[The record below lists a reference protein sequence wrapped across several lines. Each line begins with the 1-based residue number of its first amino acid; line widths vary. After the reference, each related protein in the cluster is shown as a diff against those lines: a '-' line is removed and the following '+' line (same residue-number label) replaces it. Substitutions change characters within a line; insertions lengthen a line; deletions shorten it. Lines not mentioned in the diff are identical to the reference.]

1 MNSPTSSYLK
11 SKFREYYLLTSME
24 APPGLESREW
34 GFIHFDQGGMRRH
47 KSFSGRMELVDY
59 IRSTIPA
66 HVYYSAAYYQRPGA
80 STMKEKMW
88 KGADLI
94 FDLDADHLK
103 RAPRSYRDMLENVKQ
118 ETMKLL
124 DFLLQDF
131 GFSKDCVQV
140 VFSGGRGY
148 HIHVRDPR
156 VFSLGSDSRRE
167 IVDYLT
173 GRGLDVDRFF
183 AQASVGGDCGIE
195 RAVHLR
201 APSRDAP
208 GWGSRINRSMVS
220 FVRYLQDLDEE
231 SALAELTR
239 VKGIGEKKAATF
251 YECLRSP
258 GVLEK
263 IEEGNLD
270 LFRGSSGL
278 WKLLIG
284 QMEGEGVR
292 LAPFLDDLR
301 GETDEPVTADV
312 KRLIRFPDSLHGGS
326 GLRVTP
332 LTLDGLRAF
341 DPLRDAVAFGDEPV
355 DVELSRPFQ
364 VEMKGRS
371 YDLEAGP
378 ARVPVHV
385 GVFLMARGVAELG
398 QRAGIGKG

>member
-1 MNSPTSSYLK
+1 MNSATSSYLK

-34 GFIHFDQGGMRRH
+34 GFILFDQGGMRRH
-47 KSFSGRMELVDY
+47 KSFSSRMEVVDY

-80 STMKEKMW
+80 STMKEKIW

-103 RAPRSYRDMLENVKQ
+103 RVPRSYRDMLENVKQ
-118 ETMKLL
+118 ETLKLL
-124 DFLLQDF
+124 EFLLQDF
-131 GFSKDCVQV
+131 GFSKDDVQV

-156 VFSLGSDSRRE
+156 IFALGSDSRRE

-173 GRGLDVDRFF
+173 GRGLEMDRFF
-183 AQASVGGDCGIE
+183 AQASVGGDCGTE
-195 RAVHLR
+195 RAPHLR
-201 APSRDAP
+201 APSREAP
-208 GWGSRINRSMVS
+208 GWGGRINRSMVS
-220 FVRYLQDLDEE
+220 FVRYLQDLDEGV
-231 SALAELTR
+231 ALDQLTM
-239 VKGIGEKKAATF
+239 VKGIGEKKAAMF
-251 YECLRSP
+251 YESLKRP

-270 LFRGSSGL
+270 LFKGSCGL
-278 WKLLIG
+278 WKILIG

-312 KRLIRFPDSLHGGS
+312 RRLIRFPDSLHGGS

-332 LTLDGLRAF
+332 LTLDGLRSF
-341 DPLRDAVAFGDEPV
+341 DPLRDAVAFDDEPV
-355 DVELSRPFQ
+355 EVELSRPFQ

-371 YDLEAGP
+371 FDLDAGP
-378 ARVPVHV
+378 ALVPACV

-398 QRAGIGKG
+398 QKAGIGKG